1 MLGLALILSL
11 DGLSILR
18 RVSACLF
25 PLVLWLKVT
34 NNHNSCPGAEELSLV
49 RWLSVGA
56 RHAELLSAPQ

>member
-1 MLGLALILSL
+1 MLGLALILSS

-34 NNHNSCPGAEELSLV
+34 NNHNSCPRAEELSVV

-56 RHAELLSAPQ
+56 GQAELLSTPQ

>member
-1 MLGLALILSL
+1 MLGLALILSS

-34 NNHNSCPGAEELSLV
+34 NNHNSCPRAEELSVV
-49 RWLSVGA
+49 RC
-56 RHAELLSAPQ
+56 